1 MAIPLFLIHCFCG
14 DFGMF
19 EEGLLIAF
27 AKNGMLIFIIFFE
40 IKMRW
45 AALID
50 DVLDVLAVYLADVG
64 RHCCKYSFCIPALSD
79 ILSLE
84 ISNDHACV

>member
-1 MAIPLFLIHCFCG
+1 
-14 DFGMF
+14 MF

-27 AKNGMLIFIIFFE
+27 AKNGMLIFIILFE
-40 IKMRW
+40 IEMRW

-50 DVLDVLAVYLADVG
+50 DALDVLAVDLADVG
-64 RHCCKYSFCIPALSD
+64 QHCRKYSFCIPALAN

>member
-1 MAIPLFLIHCFCG
+1 
-14 DFGMF
+14 MF

-27 AKNGMLIFIIFFE
+27 AKNGMLIFIILFE
-40 IKMRW
+40 IEMRW

-50 DVLDVLAVYLADVG
+50 DALDVLAVDLTDVG
-64 RHCCKYSFCIPALSD
+64 RHCPKYSFCIPALAN

-84 ISNDHACV
+84 ILNNHACV